1 MDYLIFEVLTL
12 CKINKNDQQIR
23 AILKT
28 LSVSQIDKI
37 QKFVK
42 SILNGKITLND
53 TLYRQL
59 SKHKNFLRVICIKFN
74 VNYILK
80 NYDAFCEIMKI
91 MLKNYN
97 NELRKKSS
105 SDTLRG
111 MEQSRRTEYKKQRS
125 DNIEEKS
132 GIKFKEHRRKGN
144 IGEKNVSERNQ
155 RKEKDEYET
164 TSENEVESETEYEET
179 DSESESEINKIENS
193 NEEEEE

>member
-28 LSVSQIDKI
+28 LSVSQVDKI

-42 SILNGKITLND
+42 SILSGKITLND

-59 SKHKNFLRVICIKFN
+59 SKHKNFLRVICFKFN

-91 MLKNYN
+91 MLKTN
-97 NELRKKSS
+97 NELCKKSS

-111 MEQSRRTEYKKQRS
+111 MEQFKRTEYKKQRS
-125 DNIEEKS
+125 NNIEEKS
-132 GIKFKEHRRKGN
+132 GIKFKQYRKKGN
-144 IGEKNVSERNQ
+144 IGEKNFSERKR
-155 RKEKDEYET
+155 RKEKNEYE

-179 DSESESEINKIENS
+179 GSESEINKIENS
-193 NEEEEE
+193 NEEEEEEE